1 MSKLNLLVFLN
12 SYEDHHASNDPS
24 RSNFKWDRNIN
35 GLCVNNPLS
44 NEFELPPGT
53 TQVLFNGSRT
63 LTQDGTTE
71 YSTTQ
76 VPLSTQTYQ
85 LNWVGGTNP
94 TFRTART
101 TGADATTQV
110 TVTQNGPLLTFSAPA
125 VAGVA
130 AFFTGQIAGMTT
142 NVTITA
148 NTSGTI
154 GNSVIL
160 TADGT
165 SSIATLIATWNTDNP
180 SNQITLTSGDGTQI
194 PTSGGLIQLAGG
206 VNSATAFNLI
216 SGGVVVGDN
225 VLIGNAFN
233 PLNQGTYTVIAVT
246 ATSFTVA
253 SQTGVAEG
261 PILLGSGFASQVQI
275 YSAAGIQIGDTLVIS
290 GGFSVATQGAYKVT
304 AVTANYVQ
312 FYTTA
317 ILPLEGPIMTEAIA
331 FYSAAKQLVYLE
343 ASQNCTVTLN
353 GSNSCQISPLIINNF
368 TKPGIFMNTSTIYS
382 LSVTNNSL
390 SSAKIFLASA
400 E

>member
-24 RSNFKWDRNIN
+24 RSNFKWDRNLN
-35 GLCVNNPLS
+35 GLPVSNPLS
-44 NEFELPPGT
+44 NEFDLAPGASQT
-53 TQVLFNGSRT
+53 LFNGSRT
-63 LTQDGTTE
+63 LTQD
-71 YSTTQ
+71 STTQ
-76 VPLSTQTYQ
+76 YSLTQVAGTTQTYQ
-85 LNWVGGTNP
+85 LNWVAGTNP

-101 TGADATTQV
+101 PGADATTQV

-125 VAGVA
+125 IAGVA
-130 AFFTGQIAGMTT
+130 ASFTGQIAGMTT

-148 NTSGTI
+148 NTLGTI

-194 PTSGGLIQLAGG
+194 PTSGIIQLAGG

-225 VLIGNAFN
+225 VLIGNKFN
-233 PLNQGTYTVIAVT
+233 PVNQGTFTIIAVT
-246 ATSFTVA
+246 ATSFSIVN
-253 SQTGVAEG
+253 QVGVPEG

-275 YSAAGIQIGDTLVIS
+275 YSAAGVQVGDTLVIS
-290 GGFSVATQGAYKVT
+290 GGFSLATQGAYKVT

-343 ASQNCTVTLN
+343 ASQNCTVTIN

-368 TKPGIFMNTSTIYS
+368 MKPGIFMNTSTIYS

-390 SSAKIFLASA
+390 NPAKLFLASA

>member
-12 SYEDHHASNDPS
+12 SYEDHHPSNDPS
-24 RSNFKWDRNIN
+24 RSNFKWDRGIN
-35 GLCVNNPLS
+35 GLLVSNPLS
-44 NEFELPPGT
+44 NEFDLAPGAS
-53 TQVLFNGSRT
+53 QILFNGSRT

-85 LNWVGGTNP
+85 LNWVGGANP

-125 VAGVA
+125 VVGVA
-130 AFFTGQIAGMTT
+130 AFFTGQVAGMTT
-142 NVTITA
+142 SVTITA
-148 NTSGTI
+148 NTVGTI

-160 TADGT
+160 TGDGT
-165 SSIATLIATWNTDNP
+165 SSITTLIATWNTDNP
-180 SNQITLTSGDGTQI
+180 SNQITLSSGDGTQI
-194 PTSGGLIQLAGG
+194 PSSGAIIQLTGG
-206 VNSATAFNLI
+206 VNSATAFNLV
-216 SGGVVVGDN
+216 SGGVVIGDN
-225 VLIGNAFN
+225 VLIGNEFN
-233 PLNQGTYTVIAVT
+233 TLNQGTFTVIAVT
-246 ATSFTVA
+246 PTSFSVA
-253 SQTGVAEG
+253 NETGVAEG
-261 PILLGSGFASQVQI
+261 PILLSSSFASQVQI
-275 YSAAGIQIGDTLVIS
+275 YSAAGVQIGDTLVIS
-290 GGFSVATQGAYKVT
+290 GGFSVVTQGSYKVT

-317 ILPLEGPIMTEAIA
+317 VLPVEGPVTTEAIA

-343 ASQNCTVTLN
+343 ASQNCTVTVN
-353 GSNSCQISPLIINNF
+353 GSSACQISPFVINNF

-390 SSAKIFLASA
+390 NPAKVFLASA